1 MMINLPTSTQNEATL
16 AMAERNYRH
25 GKLNAQGLHTHYNQV
40 CTCFLVAP
48 SSAELTGSVPLQDGY
63 GDDELICY
71 AILPIFDMNRETGA
85 TAIVRECLCS
95 VNGSELSG

>member
-25 GKLNAQGLHTHYNQV
+25 GKLNAQGLHTHYNQ
-40 CTCFLVAP
+40 
-48 SSAELTGSVPLQDGY
+48 DGY
-63 GDDELICY
+63 GDGELICY

-85 TAIVRECLCS
+85 TAIVRECNADCLWCS
-95 VNGSELSG
+95 CATATHERVIY

>member
-1 MMINLPTSTQNEATL
+1 MRTDRMMINLPTSTQNEATL

-48 SSAELTGSVPLQDGY
+48 SSAELTRRSPGWLRFRPADL
-63 GDDELICY
+63 LRH
-71 AILPIFDMNRETGA
+71 L
-85 TAIVRECLCS
+85 
-95 VNGSELSG
+95 

>member
-1 MMINLPTSTQNEATL
+1 MSSPACGRTDRMMINLPTSTQNEATL

-25 GKLNAQGLHTHYNQV
+25 GKLNAQGLHTHYN
-40 CTCFLVAP
+40 
-48 SSAELTGSVPLQDGY
+48 QDGY

>member
-40 CTCFLVAP
+40 CTSSLLRLLP
-48 SSAELTGSVPLQDGY
+48 S
-63 GDDELICY
+63 
-71 AILPIFDMNRETGA
+71 
-85 TAIVRECLCS
+85 
-95 VNGSELSG
+95 

>member
-48 SSAELTGSVPLQDGY
+48 SSAELTGSAPLQGRLRRRRAHLLRHPPDLRHEPGDGRDRY
-63 GDDELICY
+63 R
-71 AILPIFDMNRETGA
+71 P
-85 TAIVRECLCS
+85 
-95 VNGSELSG
+95 